1 MAAVTMHV
9 AFTFI
14 ATRPM
19 TLIKRIAMWS
29 GPRNIST
36 AMMRSWGSRADTV
49 VCDEPLYAHYLL
61 NTGVAH
67 PGADEVIAH
76 HETDWRKVI
85 AWLNG
90 SPPPRDDASGARPVI
105 WYQKHMA
112 HHLLPEIERG
122 WLDQLTH
129 AFLIRD
135 PREMLT
141 SLMKNV
147 PNPTIRDTG
156 LPQQVEIFEHV
167 QRASGRTPP
176 VIDSRDVL
184 EAPRRVLSMLCQSL
198 DVPFDEAMLHW
209 ASGPRTTDG
218 VWARHWY
225 ASVERSTTFEPYT
238 PKTEEVPASLR
249 SLLDECRVHYERLH
263 DRRLR

>member
-1 MAAVTMHV
+1 MNSSNT
-9 AFTFI
+9 
-14 ATRPM
+14 
-19 TLIKRIAMWS
+19 KRIAMWS

-61 NTGVAH
+61 QTGVPH
-67 PGADEVIAH
+67 PGAPEVVAH
-76 HETDWRKVI
+76 HEADWRKVVT
-85 AWLNG
+85 WLTG
-90 SPPPRDDASGARPVI
+90 PPPQPDSASGARPAI

-112 HHLLPEIERG
+112 HHLLPEIERD
-122 WLDQLTH
+122 WLHHLTH

-156 LPQQVEIFEHV
+156 LVQQVEIFEHV
-167 QRASGRTPP
+167 ERATGRTPP

-184 EAPRRVLSMLCQSL
+184 QDPRRMLMMLCTAL
-198 DVPFDEAMLHW
+198 DVPFDKAMLHW
-209 ASGPRTTDG
+209 APGPRPTDG
-218 VWARHWY
+218 IWAKHWY
-225 ASVERSTTFEPYT
+225 ASVERSTTFEPYM
-238 PKTEEVPASLR
+238 PKAEQVPASLQ
-249 SLLDECRVHYERLH
+249 SLLDECQQHYQHLY